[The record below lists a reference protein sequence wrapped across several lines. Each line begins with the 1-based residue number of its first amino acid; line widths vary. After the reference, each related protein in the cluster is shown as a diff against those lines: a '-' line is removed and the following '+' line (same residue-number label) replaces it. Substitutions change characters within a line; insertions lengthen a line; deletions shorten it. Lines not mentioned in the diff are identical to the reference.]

1 MAGMESLFMEQ
12 YLQTMQVLVS
22 PKKPIM
28 KWMLKKYKRAETYLS
43 CPRALT
49 KIMERC

>member
-12 YLQTMQVLVS
+12 YLQTMQVLIS
-22 PKKPIM
+22 QKKLAM
-28 KWMLKKYKRAETYLS
+28 KWMLKKCKREGTYLS